1 MADITCSQQDDRMV
15 SFFHLVSRPVLI
27 SHRVAVVF
35 AIQSWLAES
44 PEQKRTSTT
53 PAYFQVGMA
62 GELSILLWRLMLM

>member
-1 MADITCSQQDDRMV
+1 MS
-15 SFFHLVSRPVLI
+15 SFHLVSRPVLI
-27 SHRVAVVF
+27 SYRVAVVF

-62 GELSILLWRLMLM
+62 GKSGASNTETHANHLAAMSLLVV